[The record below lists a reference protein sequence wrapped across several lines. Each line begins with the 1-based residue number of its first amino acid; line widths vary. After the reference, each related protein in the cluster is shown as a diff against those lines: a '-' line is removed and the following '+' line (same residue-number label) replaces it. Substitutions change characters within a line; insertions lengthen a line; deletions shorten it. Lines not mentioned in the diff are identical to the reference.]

1 MGDTLEKLNVIIEGT
16 VTPYK
21 KALNEAKSATKEAT
35 ESMEKDLKKFK
46 NPLSGFGASGAMK
59 KIQDMQAG
67 IKKATS
73 SMTGGVK
80 KKIKDFQIDAGIK
93 IHTDEFKEVENNIEK
108 AKTKLDSYYEKRD
121 KMESLGTDKESRS
134 WKSLEYDIKNTE
146 EVLARY
152 NRQRGN
158 MIQSGT
164 DVERPVSIPKQFVN
178 LFKTIGSKGWGGM
191 TKIFSGLRSVLS
203 KITPVIK
210 RAGGAFAALI
220 QKFATGVPGINR
232 LNNSLKR
239 TGRTGH
245 QMGGIFR
252 TLGMTARF
260 MFASFLIRGALNGAK
275 EGFQNLAQYSGQT
288 NASLSLLMSSLTQLK
303 NALATAFAPILN
315 VIAPLL
321 NVLIQKV
328 IQAVSTLGMLF
339 ASLTGQKT
347 FTAAKKVNQD
357 YAASLNQ
364 NAKNADKANKANQKL
379 QRTLLGFDQINK
391 LDDNSDSG
399 ASDTDAGDIAGLSPA
414 DMFKEVPI
422 LNKINDFA
430 DKIKAAWRNADFTE
444 IGQIVGNKIN
454 SALESI
460 PWNKIQ
466 NTLNRIAKSTA
477 TFLNGFIETVN
488 WKLVGET
495 LSNGI
500 NTVFEAANTFAKK
513 FHWKSLG
520 NAVSNGINGAINKLD
535 WNLIKTTIHNVVSGI
550 VESINTFLTNAEWE
564 KIGRTITEYF
574 NAKLEILYTAVTEF
588 KWKELGKA
596 LSNLLNGAIKSADFK
611 KAGITL
617 GKGVAGV
624 VSVIRQTVKATKW
637 SKLAEDLANGLNEA
651 VRTID
656 LPSIG
661 KAFSE
666 VINAALSM
674 IATFVKTF
682 DWKKLGEDI
691 AKCVSNAITGI
702 KWDKVWKTISDVVK
716 AALDFL
722 IGCVKGIDWKEL
734 GKTIADFVLNL
745 LTKTDWKGILKKLG
759 ELGLALVNGLLEG
772 ILTGLKDIGEW
783 LKENLID
790 PIVDKVKEFFGIH
803 SPSTVFKEIG
813 LQLIAGLLNGLIDN
827 IKSVLSWFSELPNNV
842 KKALGDAKKWLVQK
856 GKDAL
861 EGLRNGWESVK
872 ESKLGKT
879 VAAVGGYVKQKA
891 GDAKAW
897 VKEKGTAAIEGIRN
911 GWESVKES
919 SLGRTVA
926 QIGGY
931 VNNRI
936 GNIRSTVNNKGKDII
951 DGIKTGYEN
960 SKQSGLLSKVSS
972 LKENVFS
979 AIGNISSKVK
989 SKGSD
994 IVTGINSGLEAKRN
1008 LLQRSVTSIPNM
1020 ISSGLGNLFS
1030 IGRDA
1035 ISSFA
1040 DGFSSIDI
1048 PLPHI
1053 RTTWNRHYI
1062 GNTSF
1067 STPSFGISWY
1077 EKGGFP
1083 GMGEMFIARE
1093 NGPELVGKM
1102 GNHTA
1107 VANNNQIVDGIESGV
1122 FRAVMDA
1129 FNASGYLGKSNNEN
1143 PVYIEFTMKCGEE
1156 TLYRSLKKGEE
1167 KYNGRFMV
1175 LDTV

>member
-1 MGDTLEKLNVIIEGT
+1 MGDTLERLNVIIEGT
-16 VTPYK
+16 AAPYK
-21 KALNEAKSATKEAT
+21 KALNEAKSVTKNAT
-35 ESMEKDLKKFK
+35 ESMDKDLKKFK
-46 NPLSGFGASGAMK
+46 NPLAGFGGSAAIK
-59 KIQDMQAG
+59 KIQEIQSGIMGKIKGFQLDSG
-67 IKKATS
+67 IK
-73 SMTGGVK
+73 V
-80 KKIKDFQIDAGIK
+80 
-93 IHTDEFKEVENNIEK
+93 HTEEFREVEDNIQ
-108 AKTKLDSYYEKRD
+108 KTTATLDKYYDRRD
-121 KMESLGTDKESRS
+121 KMEALGADKESKA
-134 WKSLEYDIKNTE
+134 WKSIEYDISNAE
-146 EVLARY
+146 AAAARY
-152 NRQRGN
+152 NRQRER
-158 MIQSGT
+158 MIKSGT
-164 DVERPVSIPKQFVN
+164 DVQRPVSIPRQAGN
-178 LFKTIGSKGWGGM
+178 LFKNIGSKGWGGM
-191 TKIFSGLRSVLS
+191 KKVFGGMHSVLS
-203 KITPVIK
+203 KIIPAIK
-210 RAGGAFAALI
+210 TAGGAFAALI
-220 QKFATGVPGINR
+220 QKFTTGIPGINR
-232 LNNSLKR
+232 LNSSMRR
-239 TGRTGH
+239 TGRTGR

-252 TLGMTARF
+252 TLGMTAKF

-275 EGFQNLAQYSGQT
+275 EGMQNLAQYSGQA
-288 NASLSLLMSSLTQLK
+288 NASLSMLMSSLTQLK

-315 VIAPLL
+315 VVAPML
-321 NVLIQKV
+321 NALIQKV
-328 IQAVSTLGMLF
+328 IHAVSALGMLF

-347 FTAAKKVNQD
+347 FTVAKKVNQD

-399 ASDTDAGDIAGLSPA
+399 VSDTGAGDIGGLSPS
-414 DMFKEVPI
+414 DMFEEVPI

-430 DKIKAAWRNADFTE
+430 DKIKTAWRNADFTE
-444 IGQIVGNKIN
+444 IGQIVGNKLN
-454 SALESI
+454 AALESI
-460 PWNKIQ
+460 PWSKIQ

-488 WKLVGET
+488 WELVGET

-500 NTVFEAANTFAKK
+500 NTVFEAANTFAKN

-550 VESINTFLTNAEWE
+550 VESINTFVANAEWE

-596 LSNLLNGAIKSADFK
+596 LGNLLNGAIKAADFK

-624 VSVIRQTVKATKW
+624 VSVIRQTVKETKW
-637 SKLAEDLANGLNEA
+637 SKLAKDLANGLNEA

-661 KAFSE
+661 EAFSE

-702 KWDKVWKTISDVVK
+702 KWDKVWETISDAVK

-722 IGCVKGIDWKEL
+722 LGCVKGIDWKKL

-745 LTKTDWKGILKKLG
+745 LTKTDWTGILKKLG
-759 ELGLALVNGLLEG
+759 ELGLALVKGLLEG

-813 LQLIAGLLNGLIDN
+813 SQLIAGLFTGLTDN
-827 IKSVLSWFSELPNNV
+827 VKSVLSWFADLPNNI
-842 KKALGDAKKWLVQK
+842 KKALGDAKKWLLQK

-861 EGLRNGWESVK
+861 EGLRNGWESVR

-879 VAAVGGYVKQKA
+879 VAAVGGYVKKKA

-936 GNIRSTVNNKGKDII
+936 GNIRSAVTNKGKDII

-979 AIGNISSKVK
+979 AVGNISSKVK

-1040 DGFSSIDI
+1040 DGFTSINI

-1062 GNTSF
+1062 GNKSF

-1077 EKGGFP
+1077 ANGGFP
-1083 GMGEMFIARE
+1083 GMGEMFVARE

-1102 GNHTA
+1102 GSRSA
-1107 VANNNQIVDGIESGV
+1107 VANNSQIVDGIEAGV
-1122 FRAVMDA
+1122 FKAVMDA
-1129 FNASGYLGKSNNEN
+1129 FSASGFFGQSDDKTVYLEYT
-1143 PVYIEFTMKCGEE
+1143 VKCGEE
-1156 TLYRSLKKGEE
+1156 TLYRTLKKGEE
-1167 KYNGRFMV
+1167 KYNGRFM
-1175 LDTV
+1175 LADTI